1 MLPPG
6 FAATLD
12 AGPAGARPAGLAGR
26 PSREA
31 SATRSS
37 HGGALRGLGVAV
49 LAAGVLLTGL
59 LVPAPVSA
67 QAPESAQA
75 PGMLVSNHHLAAN
88 DTEALA
94 TDRVWAQPFTT
105 GASPTGYVLAN
116 VKLLVD
122 TSNASPNPRVQ
133 LYTFDGQEP
142 GSLVATLINPGTIV
156 ADAVNVFTAPA
167 NTELDPSTT
176 YFIVGGYGSDRSKR
190 FVIRT
195 VAESSEDP
203 ASASGWRIDNNSVY
217 KGRYI
222 GTSWKRS
229 DKSAY
234 LRVEGAERIAA
245 TDATLRGLAL
255 SAGALDP
262 AFAAGTTSYTAMVAN
277 RVERVTV
284 LPAANDEATATIAY
298 LDERGNPLADADGTT
313 DAFQVDLEVGDTTIA
328 VEVTAEDRVTT
339 QTYALTVTRG
349 EALSVSLEA
358 NPARLWEGAG
368 PTGVTVTATLDGT
381 WPTDTDLT
389 LAVAGSGEANVVGF
403 AAVEDIMLT
412 VPAFARVA
420 TATFTLTPDDD
431 AIDERDETVTVSGT
445 VDAAP
450 DLEVRPATLVLSDE
464 EAASRLVV
472 LSLSRTRSSRRM
484 GGRPRSR

>member
-1 MLPPG
+1 MG
-6 FAATLD
+6 AALHD
-12 AGPAGARPAGLAGR
+12 GC
-26 PSREA
+26 
-31 SATRSS
+31 
-37 HGGALRGLGVAV
+37 
-49 LAAGVLLTGL
+49 
-59 LVPAPVSA
+59 
-67 QAPESAQA
+67 Q
-75 PGMLVSNHHLAAN
+75 
-88 DTEALA
+88 
-94 TDRVWAQPFTT
+94 
-105 GASPTGYVLAN
+105 PTGYVLAN

-133 LYTFDGQEP
+133 VYTFDGQEP
-142 GSLVATLINPGTIV
+142 GSLVATLNNPATIV
-156 ADAVNVFTAPA
+156 ADAVNVFTAPP
-167 NTELDPSTT
+167 NTELDSGTI

-195 VAESSEDP
+195 VAGGSEDP
-203 ASASGWRIDNNSVY
+203 ASASGWRIDINSLF

-255 SAGALDP
+255 SAGTLDP
-262 AFAAGTTSYTAMVAN
+262 AFAAGTTSYTATVAN

-284 LPAANDEATATIAY
+284 MPAANDEARARIAY
-298 LDERGNPLADADGTT
+298 LDERGDPLADADGTT
-313 DAFQVDLEVGDTTIA
+313 DGFQVDLEVGDTTIE

-339 QTYALTVTRG
+339 RTYTLTVTRG
-349 EALSVSLEA
+349 EALSVMLEA

-368 PTGVTVTATLDGT
+368 PTEVTVTATLDGT
-381 WPTDTDLT
+381 WPTDTDIT

-403 AAVEDIMLT
+403 AAVEDIVLT

-431 AIDERDETVTVSGT
+431 LVDERDETVTVSGT
-445 VDAAP
+445 VDGAP
-450 DLEVRPATLVLSDE
+450 DLEVLPATLVLSDE
-464 EAASRLVV
+464 EAASSLVV
-472 LSLSRTRSSRRM
+472 LSLSRTELSEDGGAAAVTVTAILDGDALSEDTAVAVTVSGSGEAGVVGFASVSPFTLTIPAGRTNGAAVLTLVPENDYTDETDETVTVRAPRR
-484 GGRPRSR
+484 

>member
-1 MLPPG
+1 
-6 FAATLD
+6 
-12 AGPAGARPAGLAGR
+12 
-26 PSREA
+26 
-31 SATRSS
+31 
-37 HGGALRGLGVAV
+37 
-49 LAAGVLLTGL
+49 
-59 LVPAPVSA
+59 
-67 QAPESAQA
+67 
-75 PGMLVSNHHLAAN
+75 MLVSNHHLAAD
-88 DTEALA
+88 DTEDLA

-122 TSNASPNPRVQ
+122 ASNASPNPRVQ
-133 LYTFDGQEP
+133 VYTFDGQEP
-142 GSLVATLINPGTIV
+142 GSLVATLNNPATIV

-167 NTELDPSTT
+167 GTELDPSTI

-195 VAESSEDP
+195 VAGGSEDP
-203 ASASGWRIDNNSVY
+203 ASASGWRIDINSLF
-217 KGRYI
+217 KGRYS

-255 SAGALDP
+255 SAGTLDP
-262 AFAAGTTSYTAMVAN
+262 AFAAGTTSYTATVAHH
-277 RVERVTV
+277 VERVTV
-284 LPAANDEATATIAY
+284 MPAANDEARATIAY

-313 DAFQVDLEVGDTTIA
+313 DGFQVDLEVGDTTIA

-339 QTYALTVTRG
+339 RTYTLTVTRG
-349 EALSVSLEA
+349 EALSVMLEA

-368 PTGVTVTATLDGT
+368 PTEVTVTATLDGT
-381 WPTDTDLT
+381 WPTDTDIT

-403 AAVEDIMLT
+403 AAVEDIVLT

-431 AIDERDETVTVSGT
+431 LTDERDETVIGERNRGRSAGSRGAAREAGPERRGGAEPPRGAVALADGALGGWGSGRGHG
-445 VDAAP
+445 DRDP
-450 DLEVRPATLVLSDE
+450 
-464 EAASRLVV
+464 
-472 LSLSRTRSSRRM
+472 RR
-484 GGRPRSR
+484 GRPLGGHRGGGDGERLGRAGGGGLRPGGAVHAYHPGRANQRRRGAHPVARRTTTSTRPTRPSPWRAPRR

>member
-1 MLPPG
+1 M
-6 FAATLD
+6 D
-12 AGPAGARPAGLAGR
+12 AGPAGARPAGPAGR

-31 SATRSS
+31 SATWSS

-122 TSNASPNPRVQ
+122 TSNASTNPRVQ

-234 LRVEGAERIAA
+234 LRVEGARESPPPTR
-245 TDATLRGLAL
+245 RC
-255 SAGALDP
+255 AG
-262 AFAAGTTSYTAMVAN
+262 
-277 RVERVTV
+277 
-284 LPAANDEATATIAY
+284 
-298 LDERGNPLADADGTT
+298 
-313 DAFQVDLEVGDTTIA
+313 
-328 VEVTAEDRVTT
+328 
-339 QTYALTVTRG
+339 
-349 EALSVSLEA
+349 
-358 NPARLWEGAG
+358 
-368 PTGVTVTATLDGT
+368 
-381 WPTDTDLT
+381 WP
-389 LAVAGSGEANVVGF
+389 
-403 AAVEDIMLT
+403 
-412 VPAFARVA
+412 
-420 TATFTLTPDDD
+420 
-431 AIDERDETVTVSGT
+431 
-445 VDAAP
+445 
-450 DLEVRPATLVLSDE
+450 
-464 EAASRLVV
+464 
-472 LSLSRTRSSRRM
+472 
-484 GGRPRSR
+484 

>member
-122 TSNASPNPRVQ
+122 TSNASPSPRVQ

-234 LRVEGAERIAA
+234 LRVEGVERIAA

-262 AFAAGTTSYTAMVAN
+262 AFAAGTTSYTATVAN

-284 LPAANDEATATIAY
+284 MPAANDEATATIAY

-313 DAFQVDLEVGDTTIA
+313 DGFQVDLEVGDTTIA
-328 VEVTAEDRVTT
+328 VEVTAQDRVTT
-339 QTYALTVTRG
+339 RTYTLTVTRG
-349 EALSVSLEA
+349 EALSVSA
-358 NPARLWEGAG
+358 GGQPGAG
-368 PTGVTVTATLDGT
+368 CGRG
-381 WPTDTDLT
+381 
-389 LAVAGSGEANVVGF
+389 
-403 AAVEDIMLT
+403 
-412 VPAFARVA
+412 PA
-420 TATFTLTPDDD
+420 P
-431 AIDERDETVTVSGT
+431 
-445 VDAAP
+445 
-450 DLEVRPATLVLSDE
+450 
-464 EAASRLVV
+464 
-472 LSLSRTRSSRRM
+472 
-484 GGRPRSR
+484 PR

>member
-1 MLPPG
+1 MLPLG

-67 QAPESAQA
+67 QAPVSVPVEAPESTGA
-75 PGMLVSNHHLAAN
+75 PGMLVSNHHLAAD
-88 DTEALA
+88 DTEDLA

-122 TSNASPNPRVQ
+122 ASNASTNPRVQ
-133 LYTFDGQEP
+133 VYTFDGQEP
-142 GSLVATLINPGTIV
+142 GSLVATLNNPATIV
-156 ADAVNVFTAPA
+156 ADAVNVFTAPP
-167 NTELDPSTT
+167 NTELDPSTV

-195 VAESSEDP
+195 VAGGSEDP
-203 ASASGWRIDNNSVY
+203 ASASGWRIDINSLF

-222 GTSWKRS
+222 GRTWKRS

-262 AFAAGTTSYTAMVAN
+262 AFAAGTTSYTATVAN

-284 LPAANDEATATIAY
+284 MPAANDEARAKIAY
-298 LDERGNPLADADGTT
+298 LDEHGNPLADAGRRGRRLPGGPRGRRHDHQG
-313 DAFQVDLEVGDTTIA
+313 QGD
-328 VEVTAEDRVTT
+328 
-339 QTYALTVTRG
+339 
-349 EALSVSLEA
+349 
-358 NPARLWEGAG
+358 GAG
-368 PTGVTVTATLDGT
+368 PGHD
-381 WPTDTDLT
+381 
-389 LAVAGSGEANVVGF
+389 
-403 AAVEDIMLT
+403 
-412 VPAFARVA
+412 
-420 TATFTLTPDDD
+420 
-431 AIDERDETVTVSGT
+431 
-445 VDAAP
+445 P
-450 DLEVRPATLVLSDE
+450 DLHPHRHPRRGPERKAGGQPGATVGGGPAP
-464 EAASRLVV
+464 
-472 LSLSRTRSSRRM
+472 
-484 GGRPRSR
+484 PR